1 MLSFFVEKTCLH
13 FLSVYFFFSLVF
25 SACHPMQNA
34 GVSYERKE
42 DALGRHVEHLFEE
55 FFDRCL
61 DQDSGQ
67 PRSDEEVKRA
77 QYYRSQFEALNIS
90 HSRSTILMDFQH
102 LREYDDLL
110 ADAVVDKYF
119 RLEPYIKNALSS
131 IYVRYIQDGSLE
143 NIDRK
148 DIWVAFYNLP
158 KVLKV
163 RDLKT
168 EFVSKL
174 TCISGT
180 VTRTNQVRP
189 ELMQGK
195 FQCLDCQTPSDMIE
209 QQFKYTEPV
218 KCRNAAC
225 QNTRRWLLLV
235 GESKFCDWQKVR
247 IQENSEEIPSG
258 SMPRTMDIILR
269 NDAVETAKA
278 GDKCRFVGSLV
289 VVPEVAKLFGGVDRR
304 EVIRAQPG
312 GDLAGKEGRSDT
324 ANPTEGAT
332 GLKGLGVRDL
342 NHKLCFL
349 ASTVHQEDERQGFR
363 MMSKEVMEGEETFTE
378 EEEERV
384 LQMAG
389 DENLM
394 SHLSQNVCPNVWG
407 HEDIKTGILLQLYGG
422 VHKRTKE
429 GISLR
434 GDINCCIVGDP
445 SVAKSQFLKYVH
457 KLIPRAVYTSGKASS
472 AAGLTAS
479 VIKDVETREFS
490 IEAGALMLAD
500 NGLCC
505 IDEFDKMDTDDQV
518 AIHEAM
524 EQQTISIAKAGIKA
538 TLNART
544 SILAAANPIGGR
556 YDTRKPLKANVGLSP
571 PIMSRFDLF
580 FVVLDDLS
588 PEADYRLADH
598 IVGLHQQG
606 EASLPTH
613 YTPEDFL
620 LFRRKGKNMHPILT
634 EGAQRMLVACYRDLR
649 QNDKTK
655 KNNSYRITTRQL
667 ESMIRLSEAVARV
680 HLSQEVKEEHVKLAL
695 HVMRSSFTRV
705 EQPSVEVVMPRGT
718 AEEAKT
724 KGKSKD
730 SAVEKVPM
738 EHYQRIRVLLLTK
751 LCSTDEI
758 TRKGISENE
767 LKQWYFDTVQ
777 EVQEAA
783 LLQEVELVDKV
794 LERLIAEEAITVITV
809 LDEVGDQPEASG
821 NRLLAIHPNLPPDS
835 IAQDTR

>member
-1 MLSFFVEKTCLH
+1 
-13 FLSVYFFFSLVF
+13 
-25 SACHPMQNA
+25 
-34 GVSYERKE
+34 
-42 DALGRHVEHLFEE
+42 
-55 FFDRCL
+55 
-61 DQDSGQ
+61 
-67 PRSDEEVKRA
+67 
-77 QYYRSQFEALNIS
+77 
-90 HSRSTILMDFQH
+90 
-102 LREYDDLL
+102 
-110 ADAVVDKYF
+110 
-119 RLEPYIKNALSS
+119 
-131 IYVRYIQDGSLE
+131 
-143 NIDRK
+143 
-148 DIWVAFYNLP
+148 
-158 KVLKV
+158 
-163 RDLKT
+163 
-168 EFVSKL
+168 
-174 TCISGT
+174 
-180 VTRTNQVRP
+180 
-189 ELMQGK
+189 
-195 FQCLDCQTPSDMIE
+195 
-209 QQFKYTEPV
+209 
-218 KCRNAAC
+218 
-225 QNTRRWLLLV
+225 
-235 GESKFCDWQKVR
+235 
-247 IQENSEEIPSG
+247 
-258 SMPRTMDIILR
+258 
-269 NDAVETAKA
+269 
-278 GDKCRFVGSLV
+278 
-289 VVPEVAKLFGGVDRR
+289 
-304 EVIRAQPG
+304 
-312 GDLAGKEGRSDT
+312 
-324 ANPTEGAT
+324 
-332 GLKGLGVRDL
+332 
-342 NHKLCFL
+342 
-349 ASTVHQEDERQGFR
+349 
-363 MMSKEVMEGEETFTE
+363 
-378 EEEERV
+378 
-384 LQMAG
+384 
-389 DENLM
+389 
-394 SHLSQNVCPNVWG
+394 
-407 HEDIKTGILLQLYGG
+407 
-422 VHKRTKE
+422 
-429 GISLR
+429 
-434 GDINCCIVGDP
+434 
-445 SVAKSQFLKYVH
+445 
-457 KLIPRAVYTSGKASS
+457 
-472 AAGLTAS
+472 
-479 VIKDVETREFS
+479 
-490 IEAGALMLAD
+490 
-500 NGLCC
+500 
-505 IDEFDKMDTDDQV
+505 MDTDDQV